1 MPQLRTAIVI
11 DYQNLHMT
19 AADLFSPGKPKHKS
33 LLNPMHFAN
42 QLIVRRNQLQLD
54 PTLMATLAKVIVYR
68 GLPSQ
73 IHDPKPYARNLAQ
86 KAKWEQD
93 SRVSITLRP
102 MKYKFDWASDG
113 KKVTDSRGVPVPTG
127 KEEKGVDVLCALAVV
142 REARASGVD
151 LVILASQDTDLEPAL
166 DEAIALGGAR
176 IETVCWHL
184 PLKYWSKE
192 IRPRGVR
199 IWNTRMQ
206 EENFRASLDLT
217 DYR

>member
-1 MPQLRTAIVI
+1 VI

-19 AADLFSPGKPKHKS
+19 AADLFSPGKPKHES
-33 LLNPMHFAN
+33 LLDPTRYAN
-42 QLIVRRNQLQLD
+42 QLIQRRNQIQLD
-54 PTLMATLAKVIVYR
+54 PTLMATLTKVIVYR

-73 IHDPKPYARNLAQ
+73 KHDPKPYARNLAQ
-86 KAKWEQD
+86 KAQWERD
-93 SRVSITLRP
+93 PRVSVTLRP
-102 MKYKFDWASDG
+102 MKYNFDWGSDG
-113 KKVTDSRGVPVPTG
+113 RKVADSRGIPIPIG

-142 REARASGVD
+142 REARMPDVD

-166 DEAIALGGAR
+166 DEAIALEGAR

-184 PLKYWSKE
+184 PLSYWSKE
-192 IRPRGVR
+192 IRPRSIR

-206 EENFRASLDLT
+206 EEDFRASLDLN